1 MYKLNYFVVT
11 ADADVVEFIK
21 IAPVKAERLLKTQTF
36 ARKYKCCESLLNVM
50 INNFLC
56 FR

>member
-21 IAPVKAERLLKTQTF
+21 IAPVKAER
-36 ARKYKCCESLLNVM
+36 Y
-50 INNFLC
+50 
-56 FR
+56 